1 MFEGF
6 LGVSYLGTSVSK
18 IWLRGSV
25 QGSPPDLPLAI
36 VLERELVRVWVLARP
51 FLLRF
56 VSSCTLDNIVKQEPR
71 WHTNLRSRRKRARQ
85 RLHKSKGKPSALNL
99 LAAKLLWDHHGSLP
113 PRMSSTS
120 WNCSFCKVQNGL
132 KQLHC
137 KSCYGRWQDVWDY
150 QGARQKRQ
158 RSQSKKKHQK
168 AGNKDQDRDPMKP
181 FASLS
186 SATPWKA
193 STPEARVKQSTGLED
208 GDLPI
213 PPSPML
219 PKPPLIT
226 AKTDDRDASLEA
238 VRKALGGKMTK
249 EIEEA
254 VRSAE
259 GQPSTPI
266 LTNSLMHR
274 VANAQKAMQ
283 KARVNLEQLD
293 GDWAEFRSTLSKRYE
308 EQKGCY
314 LAQRSEA
321 MAAYIQKQ
329 EKFQELREELQ
340 KVTMAGKAKWD
351 REPAHAE
358 QIEDLELLDAEVSS
372 IPEEEQMEA
381 AAPNGDALKPF
392 HTKRKGSQQDLQA
405 INKSH
410 KGDGKGENT
419 T

>member
-1 MFEGF
+1 
-6 LGVSYLGTSVSK
+6 
-18 IWLRGSV
+18 
-25 QGSPPDLPLAI
+25 
-36 VLERELVRVWVLARP
+36 
-51 FLLRF
+51 
-56 VSSCTLDNIVKQEPR
+56 
-71 WHTNLRSRRKRARQ
+71 
-85 RLHKSKGKPSALNL
+85 
-99 LAAKLLWDHHGSLP
+99 
-113 PRMSSTS
+113 MSSTS
-120 WNCSFCKVQNGL
+120 WNCSFCKVQNGP

-137 KSCYGRWQDVWDY
+137 RSCYGRWQDVWDY
-150 QGARQKRQ
+150 QSAKQKRQ
-158 RSQSKKKHQK
+158 RSQSKRKHQK
-168 AGNKDQDRDPMKP
+168 AGNKDQDKDPMKP
-181 FASLS
+181 FASTS

-193 STPEARVKQSTGLED
+193 STPEARAKQSTGLDDEE
-208 GDLPI
+208 LPI

-219 PKPPLIT
+219 PKPPSIT
-226 AKTDDRDASLEA
+226 AKTEDRDASLEA

-259 GQPSTPI
+259 GQSSTPI

-283 KARVNLEQLD
+283 KARANLEQLD

-340 KVTMAGKAKWD
+340 KVTMAGRAKWD
-351 REPAHAE
+351 REPAQAE
-358 QIEDLELLDAEVSS
+358 EIEDLELQEVEVPS

-381 AAPNGDALKPF
+381 AEPTGDALKPF
-392 HTKRKGSQQDLQA
+392 HTKRKGSQQDLLA

-419 T
+419 K

>member
-1 MFEGF
+1 M
-6 LGVSYLGTSVSK
+6 
-18 IWLRGSV
+18 
-25 QGSPPDLPLAI
+25 
-36 VLERELVRVWVLARP
+36 
-51 FLLRF
+51 
-56 VSSCTLDNIVKQEPR
+56 KQEPR

-99 LAAKLLWDHHGSLP
+99 LAAKQLWDHHGSLP

-120 WNCSFCKVQNGL
+120 WNCSFCKVQNGP

-137 KSCYGRWQDVWDY
+137 RSCYGRWQDVWDY
-150 QGARQKRQ
+150 QSAKQKRQ
-158 RSQSKKKHQK
+158 RSQSKRKHQK
-168 AGNKDQDRDPMKP
+168 AGNKDQDKDPMKP
-181 FASLS
+181 FASTS

-193 STPEARVKQSTGLED
+193 STPEARAKPSTGLDD
-208 GDLPI
+208 GELPI

-219 PKPPLIT
+219 PKPPSIT

-259 GQPSTPI
+259 GQVPSPV

-283 KARVNLEQLD
+283 KARTSLEQLD
-293 GDWAEFRSTLSKRYE
+293 GDWAEFRQTLQKRYE
-308 EQKGCY
+308 EQKACY
-314 LAQRSEA
+314 LAQAQRDEA
-321 MAAYIQKQ
+321 LTMYKQKQ

-351 REPAHAE
+351 REPAHADDV
-358 QIEDLELLDAEVSS
+358 EDLDLEEVDVPA
-372 IPEEEQMEA
+372 IPEEEMMAE
-381 AAPNGDALKPF
+381 PSGDALKPF
-392 HTKRKGSQQDLQA
+392 HPKRKGSQSDLQA
-405 INKSH
+405 KNKSH
-410 KGDGKGENT
+410 KGDGSEGKHNENST
-419 T
+419 